1 MTPQVTVVVMIP
13 AMRTPSAMAGR
24 AVRSR
29 RSSTSATRAPVQAPV
44 PGRGTATS
52 RRRPGR
58 RYLRKG
64 GDERTH
70 QIHVFAQSDTGAIQR
85 HLAVRDYLRAHPE
98 KARQYGVLKQALAE
112 KFPYDIDGYC
122 DGKEAFMKELEG
134 AALDWAKGTQWQ
146 GFPAALP
153 KERENR

>member
-1 MTPQVTVVVMIP
+1 MCLHN
-13 AMRTPSAMAGR
+13 RTPAPSNGIWLCGI
-24 AVRSR
+24 
-29 RSSTSATRAPVQAPV
+29 TCGPTRKK
-44 PGRGTATS
+44 PG
-52 RRRPGR
+52 
-58 RYLRKG
+58 
-64 GDERTH
+64 
-70 QIHVFAQSDTGAIQR
+70 
-85 HLAVRDYLRAHPE
+85 
-98 KARQYGVLKQALAE
+98 QYGVLKQALAE